1 MNPVAWGC
9 EPQPPGS
16 LYRLGLATRYDARM
30 KRVLVTGGAGFIG
43 SHLCE
48 ALVGKGAKVVV
59 LDDLSSGRLANLEA
73 LGVGQLGSGAPVEF
87 VQGSI
92 VDFEACARAVRGCDA
107 VLHEAAQVSVPRSV
121 AEPLESY
128 RINVMGTLHVLEA
141 ARQAGVTRL
150 VFAASSAAYGN
161 TAELPKHEDMRPT
174 PLSPYASGKLAG
186 EQLLEVYARLHG
198 LRTVALR
205 YFNVFGPRQVD
216 DSPYTGVIAIF
227 ARALLEGRT
236 PTIYGD
242 GEQTR
247 DMTYVDNV
255 VQANLLALQRDVPA
269 GTVVN
274 IGCGERIRLLDLYAA
289 MAREAGVER
298 PALHAPERAGDVR
311 DSLASIERARQLLGY
326 EPKVP
331 WREGL
336 VRTMAWYR
344 QRLAHG

>member
-1 MNPVAWGC
+1 MTTYPEIQVALPAAPRRW
-9 EPQPPGS
+9 
-16 LYRLGLATRYDARM
+16 LI
-30 KRVLVTGGAGFIG
+30 TGAAGFIG
-43 SHLCE
+43 SHLVE
-48 ALVGKGAKVVV
+48 TLLRLDQAVVALDNFATGH
-59 LDDLSSGRLANLEA
+59 RQNLEQVRDLVSATQWARCTFIEGDITQLDTCRRACAGADYVLHQAA
-73 LGVGQLGSGAPVEF
+73 LG
-87 VQGSI
+87 
-92 VDFEACARAVRGCDA
+92 
-107 VLHEAAQVSVPRSV
+107 SVPRSV

-174 PLSPYASGKLAG
+174 PLSPFASGKLAG

-311 DSLASIERARQLLGY
+311 ESLASIERARQLLGY

-344 QRLAHG
+344 QRLKHG

>member
-1 MNPVAWGC
+1 M
-9 EPQPPGS
+9 
-16 LYRLGLATRYDARM
+16 R
-30 KRVLVTGGAGFIG
+30 RVLVTGGAGFIG

-48 ALVGKGAKVVV
+48 ALDAQGARVVV
-59 LDDLSSGRLANLEA
+59 LDDLSSGKLANLDA
-73 LGVGQLGSGAPVEF
+73 LRPGALGSGARLEF

-92 VDFEACARAVRGCDA
+92 VDPDACARAVAGCDA

-128 RINVMGTLHVLEA
+128 RVNVMGTLNVLEA
-141 ARQAGVTRL
+141 ARKAGVRRF
-150 VFAASSAAYGN
+150 VFAASSAAYGD
-161 TAELPKHEDMRPT
+161 TVELPKHEEMRST

-186 EQLLEVYARLHG
+186 EQLLEVYGRLHG
-198 LRTVALR
+198 LCTVSLR

-227 ARALLEGRT
+227 ARALLEGRA

-247 DMTYVDNV
+247 DMTFVANV
-255 VQANLLALQRDVPA
+255 VQANLAALTRDVPP

-289 MAREAGVER
+289 IAKEAGTTLA
-298 PALHAPERAGDVR
+298 PAHAPERSGDVKH
-311 DSLASIERARQLLGY
+311 SLASIEKARRLLGY
-326 EPKVP
+326 EPTVG

-336 VRTMAWYR
+336 KLTLDWYR
-344 QRLAHG
+344 RRLRG